1 MTRESFGNRKQP
13 FMPAPRPP
21 FLSVMRSGSSIRRL
35 PLQSISKVYSIP
47 LSLRSK
53 RAFPATALEW
63 KCALRIEMRDHE
75 RQTAYSLPPSLSKP
89 EYFKDDAPMTDTGK
103 GGRGEGAKGRGEEG
117 RKTVFALARLA
128 SAGSSL
134 KWSRCSATPGFLPGR
149 ASLFFWGRHYNFT
162 FIV

>member
-1 MTRESFGNRKQP
+1 
-13 FMPAPRPP
+13 
-21 FLSVMRSGSSIRRL
+21 MRSGSSIRRL

-128 SAGSSL
+128 SPRL
-134 KWSRCSATPGFLPGR
+134 GR
-149 ASLFFWGRHYNFT
+149 VKSQVVPVQCHSWVLARPRFPLLLGQAL
-162 FIV
+162 

>member
-103 GGRGEGAKGRGEEG
+103 GGRGEGPRGG
-117 RKTVFALARLA
+117 RKEDGIRPRSSRL
-128 SAGSSL
+128 GRV
-134 KWSRCSATPGFLPGR
+134 KWSRCSAAPGFLPGR

>member
-1 MTRESFGNRKQP
+1 
-13 FMPAPRPP
+13 MPAPALLVGDEIW
-21 FLSVMRSGSSIRRL
+21 FFHSQTAITIYFKSIC
-35 PLQSISKVYSIP
+35 SIP

-103 GGRGEGAKGRGEEG
+103 GGRGEGPRGG
-117 RKTVFALARLA
+117 RKEDGIRPRSSRLGRVKSQVVPVQCHSWVLARPRFPLLLGQA
-128 SAGSSL
+128 L
-134 KWSRCSATPGFLPGR
+134 
-149 ASLFFWGRHYNFT
+149 
-162 FIV
+162 